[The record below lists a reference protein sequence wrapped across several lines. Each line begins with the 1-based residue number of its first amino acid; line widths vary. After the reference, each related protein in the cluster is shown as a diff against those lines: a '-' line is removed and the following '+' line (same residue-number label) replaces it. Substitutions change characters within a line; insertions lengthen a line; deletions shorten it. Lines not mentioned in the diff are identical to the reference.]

1 MKTLKIAL
9 DIGNSAVK
17 GSVLDADNKLIKNIL
32 IPSAINTI
40 ADKRYLHFTEFAK
53 RFVEV
58 TDSALEH
65 PEDIIAIGEKAL
77 ELPNYQQYD
86 VGSTSNKAN
95 HEITTALL
103 FGIIS
108 DTVKKTDREV
118 DVLLGVS
125 IPIIESKILDL
136 AQNYKELLEGSH
148 HLKVYHE
155 DGPKDLT
162 VNIKSAQILNEGQAG
177 FLGLLDT
184 VDEGF
189 RKTMNDM
196 LKDLDETEDAVT
208 SLEDFLVVDIGEGT
222 TDLAVFRNKRFN
234 PEYSY
239 SITKGYG
246 NLLEQ
251 AMAKAERE
259 GITIESRKQLQSL
272 LSSTSKRRQSQ
283 KEMWEG
289 YLAVEKTDYIDELV
303 QTILKAYGRQSYFD
317 AIIFLGGGFSALT
330 GYHVGQDGKI
340 KVDDKTLFDE
350 LDNLLEKNMKV
361 VDLTFGIPDPF
372 SQSINNRGLMQ
383 ILTTQKV
390 EKAQP
395 KDKAKNQSK

>member
-40 ADKRYLHFTEFAK
+40 ADEKYLHFTDFSR
-53 RFVEV
+53 RFVEIKN
-58 TDSALEH
+58 SGLEH
-65 PEDIIAIGEKAL
+65 PEGIIAIGEKAL
-77 ELPNYQQYD
+77 EIPNYQQYD

-95 HEITTALL
+95 HEITTSLL
-103 FGIIS
+103 FGLIGEMVEKADSEIDII
-108 DTVKKTDREV
+108 
-118 DVLLGVS
+118 LGVS
-125 IPIIESKILDL
+125 IPIIESKILNL
-136 AQNYKELLEGSH
+136 RNEYKNLLVGTH
-148 HLKVYHE
+148 DILVYHE
-155 DGPKDLT
+155 DDPRELK
-162 VNIKSAQILNEGQAG
+162 VNIRAAQILNEGQAG

-184 VDEGF
+184 FDEGF
-189 RKTMNDM
+189 RKTMTDM
-196 LKDLDETEDAVT
+196 LSDLGEAEDAVT
-208 SLEDFLVVDIGEGT
+208 SFEDFLVVDIGEGT

-259 GITIESRKQLQSL
+259 GITVESRKQLQNL
-272 LSSTSKRRQSQ
+272 LSSTNKRRQGQ
-283 KEMWEG
+283 RDMWGE
-289 YLAVEKTDYIDELV
+289 YLKVEKTDYIDELV
-303 QTILKAYGRQSYFD
+303 LTILKAYGRQSYFD

-330 GYHVGQDGKI
+330 GYHVGSQGKI
-340 KVDDKTLFDE
+340 EVDDNTLFVE
-350 LDNLLEKNMKV
+350 LEELLDKNKKE
-361 VDLTFGIPDPF
+361 VDLTFGIPEPY

-383 ILTTQKV
+383 ILTTQEVEPRKV
-390 EKAQP
+390 KKEK
-395 KDKAKNQSK
+395 K

>member
-17 GSVLDADNKLIKNIL
+17 GSVLDKNNKLIKNIL
-32 IPSAINTI
+32 IPSAINTV
-40 ADKRYLHFTEFAK
+40 ADEKYLHFTEFAK

-58 TDSALEH
+58 ADTPLEH
-65 PEDIIAIGEKAL
+65 PEGIIAIGEKAL

-95 HEITTALL
+95 HEITTSLL

-108 DTVKKTDREV
+108 DTVKKTDEEI
-118 DVLLGVS
+118 DVILGVS
-125 IPIIESKILDL
+125 IPINESKILNLTD
-136 AQNYKELLEGSH
+136 NYKNLLEGTH
-148 HLKVYHE
+148 KIKIYHE
-155 DGPKDLT
+155 DGPRDLT
-162 VNIKSAQILNEGQAG
+162 INIKSAQILNEGQAG

-184 VDEGF
+184 IDEGF

-196 LKDLDETEDAVT
+196 LRDLDETEDAVT

-259 GITIESRKQLQSL
+259 GITIESRKQLQGL
-272 LSSTSKRRQSQ
+272 LSTTNKRRMDQ
-283 KEMWEG
+283 KKMWEG
-289 YLAVEKTDYIDELV
+289 YLAVEKSDYIDELV

-330 GYHVGQDGKI
+330 GYHVDVNGKI
-340 KVDDKTLFDE
+340 KVDDDTLFTE
-350 LDNLLEKNMKV
+350 LENLLQRNMKV

-383 ILTTQKV
+383 ILTTQEV
-390 EKAQP
+390 T
-395 KDKAKNQSK
+395 DKKSNKKTKK